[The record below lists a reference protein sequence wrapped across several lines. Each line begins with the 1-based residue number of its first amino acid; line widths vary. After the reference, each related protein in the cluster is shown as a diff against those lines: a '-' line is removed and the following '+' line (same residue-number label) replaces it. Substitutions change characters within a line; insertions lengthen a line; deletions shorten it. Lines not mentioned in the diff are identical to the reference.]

1 MLLSARSRSAW
12 WSLLKT
18 TKGPAVTAIHS
29 VSREAIPIRSQVEL
43 EPLMWENDRAG
54 WMLRDLLG
62 GVLGEYL
69 DTIWISGGL
78 DVAVRGVK
86 LWDATGATDVSS
98 GDLLLTVGMHT
109 GELSGVLDAAAR
121 AGAAAVVIKR
131 PSNPGWVR
139 SEAQRV
145 GVTVL
150 AAPPE
155 LPWDDVQRTIMTVIP
170 TAATAWNPL
179 GGMPI
184 SDLFSLADAAVAALG
199 GPVEIDDADMC
210 VLAYSHHDH
219 EIDELRR
226 SSILSRQPPAAFMDW
241 FRQSGLLRRVRA
253 AERPVRVEPAGHH
266 PRLVAPIRAG
276 REFLG
281 FVWVAEAEHE
291 LGTTQEILLAEIA
304 RIASGRIVSLRTA
317 GDSDHRL
324 RAHLLRSVLDGTGS
338 PTALSDLLSP
348 DDDASFRLVG
358 FGARDGA
365 LEAPI
370 RHMLVR
376 DIIAVR
382 GETPRESGCVVA
394 VSGQVYVLCRDSGR
408 TVEDARVFAREIADQ
423 AAAQLRVDVIAAVG
437 QPLSDLAELPK
448 ARGDV
453 ERLLKMTFADEKDRV
468 RAAEDA
474 WSKTLLAEL
483 RELITRQHPHLLH
496 GPIEWLN
503 EHDHE
508 RGTEYLD
515 SLRCYFD
522 AQCDL
527 TEAARKLCV
536 HRNTLRYRI
545 GRIRELCG
553 LNVYDPAERL
563 VAELQLRLIRNY

>member
-338 PTALSDLLSP
+338 PTALSDLDRKS
-348 DDDASFRLVG
+348 
-358 FGARDGA
+358 
-365 LEAPI
+365 
-370 RHMLVR
+370 
-376 DIIAVR
+376 
-382 GETPRESGCVVA
+382 VV
-394 VSGQVYVLCRDSGR
+394 
-408 TVEDARVFAREIADQ
+408 
-423 AAAQLRVDVIAAVG
+423 
-437 QPLSDLAELPK
+437 
-448 ARGDV
+448 
-453 ERLLKMTFADEKDRV
+453 
-468 RAAEDA
+468 
-474 WSKTLLAEL
+474 
-483 RELITRQHPHLLH
+483 
-496 GPIEWLN
+496 
-503 EHDHE
+503 
-508 RGTEYLD
+508 
-515 SLRCYFD
+515 
-522 AQCDL
+522 
-527 TEAARKLCV
+527 
-536 HRNTLRYRI
+536 
-545 GRIRELCG
+545 
-553 LNVYDPAERL
+553 
-563 VAELQLRLIRNY
+563 